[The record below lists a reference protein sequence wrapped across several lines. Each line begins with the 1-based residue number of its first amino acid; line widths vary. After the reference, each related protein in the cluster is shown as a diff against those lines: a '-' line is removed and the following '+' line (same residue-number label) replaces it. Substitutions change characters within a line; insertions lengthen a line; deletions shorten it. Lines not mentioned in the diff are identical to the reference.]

1 MFLPCSSFRALAKI
15 LVRHAREIK
24 SVLKDRISSK
34 LSSELIAIKEQIEH
48 DNPEQVDNN
57 GHSDSV
63 TRSDSVLYNA
73 VEQHVEDSASD
84 DTFEVKVHDT
94 RRIRHSIVESSRQQ
108 NRRFTLFAGNISIDR
123 DTTLF
128 EELIQK
134 MPSE

>member
-15 LVRHAREIK
+15 LVRHAGEIK

-34 LSSELIAIKEQIEH
+34 ELIVIKKQIEH